1 MGYRS
6 NVAYLILFPSDEEYH
21 SFLSEVSALSGQ
33 PIQNEEFGDIN
44 GIRSWGDMVSALA
57 ETVHGVDMY
66 DQPYLSLDNVHKKF
80 PAIAFK
86 AEDVKWYP
94 AYLNVHSHESLVN
107 LAKLR
112 TDITHKRA
120 HLIGTNQT
128 ALMTR
133 CSVEYLRIGE
143 DTSDVE
149 EYSQGRHIC
158 LSASPIWMRRSVSL
172 CEAMEKLFDKE
183 DV

>member
-21 SFLSEVSALSGQ
+21 SYLSEVSALSGQ
-33 PIQNEEFGDIN
+33 PIQNEEFETIN
-44 GIRSWGDMVSALA
+44 GLKMWGDMVSALA
-57 ETVHGVDMY
+57 ETVHGVDLY
-66 DQPYLSLDNVHKKF
+66 DQPYLSLDKVHKKF

-94 AYLNVHSHESLVN
+94 SYPEVHAHESLVN

-112 TDITHKRA
+112 THTDHRLAYLT
-120 HLIGTNQT
+120 GTNQT

-133 CSVEYLRIGE
+133 CSVEFLRIGE

-158 LSASPIWMRRSVSL
+158 LSASSIWMRRSISL
-172 CEAMEKLFDKE
+172 CEAVEKLFDKE

>member
-33 PIQNEEFGDIN
+33 RIQGEEFDHIN
-44 GIRSWGDMVSALA
+44 GNSHWGDMRSALA
-57 ETVHGVDMY
+57 ETVHGVGIY
-66 DQPYLSLDNVHKKF
+66 NQRYLSIDGDYLKF

-86 AEDVKWYP
+86 AEEVKWYP
-94 AYLNVHSHESLVN
+94 SYPEVHAHESLLF
-107 LAKLR
+107 LARQRIDMENKTSYR
-112 TDITHKRA
+112 VGKGSD
-120 HLIGTNQT
+120 
-128 ALMTR
+128 ALMTK
-133 CSVEYLRIGE
+133 CAVNYLRIGE
-143 DTSDVE
+143 DHGDVE
-149 EYSQGRHIC
+149 QVEEGSHI
-158 LSASPIWMRRSVSL
+158 SVFVSPIWVKRSVNL

>member
-6 NVAYLILFPSDEEYH
+6 NLAYLILFPSNEEYH

-33 PIQNEEFGDIN
+33 PIQNEEFETIN
-44 GIRSWGDMVSALA
+44 GMKMWGDMVSALA
-57 ETVHGVDMY
+57 ETVHGVDLY
-66 DQPYLSLDNVHKKF
+66 DQEYLTLDKKCLKF

-86 AEDVKWYP
+86 AENVKWYP
-94 AYLNVHSHESLVN
+94 SYPDVHGHESLFN

-112 TDITHKRA
+112 TNTDHKRA
-120 HLIGTNQT
+120 YATGTNQT

-133 CSVEYLRIGE
+133 CTVEFLRIGE
-143 DTSDVE
+143 DSHDVE
-149 EYSQGRHIC
+149 IYRQGSHTC
-158 LSASPIWMRRSVSL
+158 SSGSSMWVQRSLSL
-172 CEAMEKLFDKE
+172 CDAMENLFDKE

>member
-33 PIQNEEFGDIN
+33 RIQGEEFDHIN
-44 GIRSWGDMVSALA
+44 GNSHWGDMRSALA
-57 ETVHGVDMY
+57 ETIHGVGIY
-66 DQPYLSLDNVHKKF
+66 DQRYLSIDGDYLKF

-86 AEDVKWYP
+86 AEEVKWYP
-94 AYLNVHSHESLVN
+94 SYPEVHAHESLVN

-112 TDITHKRA
+112 THTDRKCAYLT
-120 HLIGTNQT
+120 GTNQT

-133 CSVEYLRIGE
+133 CSVGFLRIGE
-143 DTSDVE
+143 DMSDVE
-149 EYSQGRHIC
+149 EYSQGEHIC
-158 LSASPIWMRRSVSL
+158 LSASPIWMRRSISL
-172 CEAMEKLFDKE
+172 CEAMDKLFDKE

>member
-33 PIQNEEFGDIN
+33 PIQEEEFENIN
-44 GIRSWGDMVSALA
+44 GLKMWGNMVSALA
-57 ETVHGVDMY
+57 ETVHGVGLF
-66 DQPYLSLDNVHKKF
+66 DQRYLTLDNPHLKF

-94 AYLNVHSHESLVN
+94 SYPEVHAHESLVN

-112 TDITHKRA
+112 THTDHKFAYLTGR
-120 HLIGTNQT
+120 NQT

-133 CSVEYLRIGE
+133 CSVEFLRIGE

-149 EYSQGRHIC
+149 EYSQGIHIC
-158 LSASPIWMRRSVSL
+158 LSASPIWMRRSISL
-172 CEAMEKLFDKE
+172 SDAMENIFDKE